1 MIEFVLTIQDI
12 LERKSFKSAKVI
24 AGSKGLSNQ
33 VKWSHILEIKEFETL
48 INGGELILTTG
59 VGLQLDLTTQ
69 ISYLENLIE
78 KNAAGMCIEIGVF

>member
-1 MIEFVLTIQDI
+1 MLDFFNLLGAIGMIEFVLTIQDI

-48 INGGELILTTG
+48 INGA
-59 VGLQLDLTTQ
+59 
-69 ISYLENLIE
+69 N
-78 KNAAGMCIEIGVF
+78 